1 MCHIHSKYAQI
12 RLKKYK
18 STFFLT
24 QPFPPS
30 LRKGALQSQMIN
42 DNARANLIKKIWY
55 NFFIFIKNVIS

>member
-42 DNARANLIKKIWY
+42 DNARANLIKKI
-55 NFFIFIKNVIS
+55 